1 MKAALV
7 NTYDAPPIYTDF
19 DTPTAGEGEQLVT
32 VAAAGLHQIVKG
44 IANGSHYMSSGEL
57 PFIPG
62 VDGVGRLSDGT
73 RIYFGGA
80 RFPYGTMCEQ
90 TVIGKALVV
99 PLPDGIEDAL
109 AAGIA
114 NPGMSSWVALDRGR
128 FAAGETVFILGA
140 TGTSGQLAVQIAK
153 ARGARH
159 IIAAGR
165 NPEALEKLKSLGADT
180 VISLQQDRD
189 ALIAAFRNA
198 FAEHG
203 VDVVLDYLWGPP
215 AESVLAAISQKGAVK
230 SGADGV
236 LQEAGGSRLFKIEA
250 AVDRTAYVNEQSE
263 IKRQIGF
270 AAEVEDGLRRF
281 VVVEDREVGL
291 RQVANKLAVL
301 VGRDEEQVHFVDA
314 LVQRDDAGL
323 RIVRTSGH

>member
-7 NTYDAPPIYTDF
+7 NAYDAPPIYTDF
-19 DTPTAGEGEQLVT
+19 DTPTAGEGEQVVT

-62 VDGVGRLSDGT
+62 VDGVGRLADGT

-230 SGADGV
+230 SGARV
-236 LQEAGGSRLFKIEA
+236 R
-250 AVDRTAYVNEQSE
+250 YV
-263 IKRQIGF
+263 QIGNL
-270 AAEVEDGLRRF
+270 AGPTIPLEAHTLRSTNLEILGSGF
-281 VVVEDREVGL
+281 GS
-291 RQVANKLAVL
+291 AS
-301 VGRDEEQVHFVDA
+301 VDA
-314 LVQRDDAGL
+314 ILKAIAEFFTLAATKPFTFSYKTVPLADVEKLWNEKEQAT
-323 RIVRTSGH
+323 RIVFQP

>member
-7 NTYDAPPIYTDF
+7 QAFDAPPIYTDF
-19 DTPTAGEGEQLVT
+19 DTPTAAAGEQLVT
-32 VAAAGLHQIVKG
+32 VTAAGLHQVVKS
-44 IANGSHYMSSGEL
+44 IANGSHYLSAGKL

-62 VDGVGRLSDGT
+62 VDGVGLLADGT

-90 TVIGKALVV
+90 TVIGNLMVI
-99 PLPDGIEDAL
+99 PLPAGLEDAL

-128 FAAGETVFILGA
+128 FTAGEAVLILGA

-165 NPEALEKLKSLGADT
+165 NPEALEKLRSLGADT
-180 VISLQQDRD
+180 NISLEQDRD
-189 ALIAAFRNA
+189 TLITAFRNA

-203 VDVVLDYLWGPP
+203 VDVILDYLWGPP
-215 AESVLAAISQKGAVK
+215 AESALTALSQKGTIK
-230 SGADGV
+230 SGV
-236 LQEAGGSRLFKIEA
+236 RVRF
-250 AVDRTAYVNEQSE
+250 V
-263 IKRQIGF
+263 QIGNLAGETIPLEAHTLRSTNLELLGSGF
-270 AAEVEDGLRRF
+270 GSASMDAIRKAIAEFFTLATTNRFTFSYKTAPLADVE
-281 VVVEDREVGL
+281 
-291 RQVANKLAVL
+291 KLWNEKEQATRL
-301 VGRDEEQVHFVDA
+301 VF
-314 LVQRDDAGL
+314 LP
-323 RIVRTSGH
+323 

>member
-1 MKAALV
+1 MNAALV
-7 NTYDAPPIYTDF
+7 QSFDAPPTCTTFADPVPQ
-19 DTPTAGEGEQLVT
+19 DGEVLVT
-32 VAAAGLHQIVKG
+32 VTAAALHQIVRS
-44 IANGSHYMSSGEL
+44 IANGMHYMSKGEL

-62 VDGVGRLSDGT
+62 VDGAGRLQAAVGQLPAGT
-73 RIYFGGA
+73 RVYFGGA
-80 RFPYGTMCEQ
+80 RFPYGTLCEQ
-90 TVIGKALVV
+90 TVINPAMIV
-99 PLPDGIEDAL
+99 PLPDAIGDTL

-114 NPGMSSWVALDRGR
+114 NPAMSSWVALDRGR
-128 FAAGETVFILGA
+128 FTAGETVFILGA

-230 SGADGV
+230 SGARV
-236 LQEAGGSRLFKIEA
+236 R
-250 AVDRTAYVNEQSE
+250 YV
-263 IKRQIGF
+263 QIGNL
-270 AAEVEDGLRRF
+270 AGPTIPLEAHTLRSTNLEILGSGF
-281 VVVEDREVGL
+281 GS
-291 RQVANKLAVL
+291 AS
-301 VGRDEEQVHFVDA
+301 VDA
-314 LVQRDDAGL
+314 ILKAIAEFFTLAATKPFTFSYKTVPLADVEKLWNEKEQAT
-323 RIVRTSGH
+323 RIVFQP

>member
-7 NTYDAPPIYTDF
+7 NAYDAPPIYTDF

-128 FAAGETVFILGA
+128 FTADETVFILGA

-215 AESVLAAISQKGAVK
+215 AESVLAALSQKGAVK
-230 SGADGV
+230 SGTRV
-236 LQEAGGSRLFKIEA
+236 R
-250 AVDRTAYVNEQSE
+250 YV
-263 IKRQIGF
+263 QIGNLAGPTIPLEAHTLRSTNLEILGSGFGSASIDAILKAVAEFFNLAATKPF
-270 AAEVEDGLRRF
+270 AFSYKAAPLADVE
-281 VVVEDREVGL
+281 
-291 RQVANKLAVL
+291 KLWN
-301 VGRDEEQVHFVDA
+301 EKEQA
-314 LVQRDDAGL
+314 T
-323 RIVRTSGH
+323 RIVFQP

>member
-62 VDGVGRLSDGT
+62 VDGVGRLADGT

-128 FAAGETVFILGA
+128 FTAGETVFILGA

-180 VISLQQDRD
+180 VISLLQDHD
-189 ALIAAFRNA
+189 TLIAAFRNA

-203 VDVVLDYLWGPP
+203 VDIVLDYLWGPP
-215 AESVLAAISQKGAVK
+215 AESVLAALSQKGAVK
-230 SGADGV
+230 SGTRV
-236 LQEAGGSRLFKIEA
+236 R
-250 AVDRTAYVNEQSE
+250 YV
-263 IKRQIGF
+263 QIGNL
-270 AAEVEDGLRRF
+270 AGPTIPLEAHTLRSTNLEILGSGF
-281 VVVEDREVGL
+281 GS
-291 RQVANKLAVL
+291 AS
-301 VGRDEEQVHFVDA
+301 VDA
-314 LVQRDDAGL
+314 ILKAIAEFFTLAATKPFTFSYKTVPLADVEKLWNEKEQAT
-323 RIVRTSGH
+323 RIVFQP

>member
-7 NTYDAPPIYTDF
+7 QAYDAPPIYTDF
-19 DTPTAGEGEQLVT
+19 DAPTAAEGEQLVT

-44 IANGSHYMSSGEL
+44 IANGSHYMSSGKL

-128 FAAGETVFILGA
+128 FTAGETVFILGA

-180 VISLQQDRD
+180 VISLQQDHD
-189 ALIAAFRNA
+189 TLIAAFRNA

-215 AESVLAAISQKGAVK
+215 AESVFAALSQKGAVK
-230 SGADGV
+230 SGTRV
-236 LQEAGGSRLFKIEA
+236 R
-250 AVDRTAYVNEQSE
+250 YV
-263 IKRQIGF
+263 QIGNL
-270 AAEVEDGLRRF
+270 AGPTIPLEAHTLRSTNLEILGSGF
-281 VVVEDREVGL
+281 GS
-291 RQVANKLAVL
+291 AS
-301 VGRDEEQVHFVDA
+301 VDA
-314 LVQRDDAGL
+314 ILKAIAEFFTLAATRPFTFSYKTVPLADVEKLWNEKEQATRLVFQP
-323 RIVRTSGH
+323 

>member
-19 DTPTAGEGEQLVT
+19 DTPTAGEGEQVVT

-62 VDGVGRLSDGT
+62 VDGVGRLADGT

-128 FAAGETVFILGA
+128 FTAGETVFILGA

-215 AESVLAAISQKGAVK
+215 AESVLAALSQKGAVK
-230 SGADGV
+230 SGARV
-236 LQEAGGSRLFKIEA
+236 R
-250 AVDRTAYVNEQSE
+250 YV
-263 IKRQIGF
+263 QIGNL
-270 AAEVEDGLRRF
+270 AGPTIPLEAHTLRSTNLEILGSGF
-281 VVVEDREVGL
+281 GS
-291 RQVANKLAVL
+291 AS
-301 VGRDEEQVHFVDA
+301 VDA
-314 LVQRDDAGL
+314 ILKAIAEFFTLAATKPFTFSYKTVPLADVEKLWNEKEQAT
-323 RIVRTSGH
+323 RIVFQP

>member
-7 NTYDAPPIYTDF
+7 QAFDAPPIYTDF
-19 DTPTAGEGEQLVT
+19 DAPTAGEGEQLVT
-32 VAAAGLHQIVKG
+32 VTAAGLHQIVKSV
-44 IANGSHYMSSGEL
+44 ANGSHYTSSGKL

-62 VDGVGRLSDGT
+62 VDGVGRLADGT

-90 TVIGKALVV
+90 TVIGNLMVV
-99 PLPDGIEDAL
+99 PLPAGLEDAL

-128 FAAGETVFILGA
+128 FTAGESVFILGA

-180 VISLQQDRD
+180 VISLQQDHD
-189 ALIAAFRNA
+189 ALIAACRKA
-198 FAEHG
+198 FAEQG
-203 VDVVLDYLWGPP
+203 VDVILDYLWGAP
-215 AESVLAAISQKGAVK
+215 AESVLAAISQKGTIK
-230 SGADGV
+230 SGA
-236 LQEAGGSRLFKIEA
+236 RI
-250 AVDRTAYVNEQSE
+250 RYV
-263 IKRQIGF
+263 QIGNLAGETIPLDAHTLRSTNLEILGSGF
-270 AAEVEDGLRRF
+270 GSASMDAIRKAITELFSLVATNRIPFSYKTAPLADVE
-281 VVVEDREVGL
+281 
-291 RQVANKLAVL
+291 KLWNEKEQATRL
-301 VGRDEEQVHFVDA
+301 VFQP
-314 LVQRDDAGL
+314 
-323 RIVRTSGH
+323 

>member
-7 NTYDAPPIYTDF
+7 NAYDAPPIYTDF

-62 VDGVGRLSDGT
+62 VDGVGRLADGT

-128 FAAGETVFILGA
+128 FTAGETVFILGA

-215 AESVLAAISQKGAVK
+215 AESVLAALSQKGAVK
-230 SGADGV
+230 SGARV
-236 LQEAGGSRLFKIEA
+236 R
-250 AVDRTAYVNEQSE
+250 YV
-263 IKRQIGF
+263 QIGNL
-270 AAEVEDGLRRF
+270 AGPTIPLEAHTLRSTNLEILGSGF
-281 VVVEDREVGL
+281 GS
-291 RQVANKLAVL
+291 AS
-301 VGRDEEQVHFVDA
+301 VDA
-314 LVQRDDAGL
+314 ILKAIAEFFTLAATKPFTFSYKTVPLADVEKLWNEKEQAT
-323 RIVRTSGH
+323 RIVFQP

>member
-7 NTYDAPPIYTDF
+7 QAFDAPPIYTDF
-19 DTPTAGEGEQLVT
+19 DTPTAAAGEQLVT
-32 VAAAGLHQIVKG
+32 VTAAGLHQVVKS
-44 IANGSHYMSSGEL
+44 IANGSHYLSAGKL

-62 VDGVGRLSDGT
+62 VDGVGLLADGT

-90 TVIGKALVV
+90 TVIGNLMVI
-99 PLPDGIEDAL
+99 PLPAGLEDAL

-128 FAAGETVFILGA
+128 FTAGEAVLILGA

-165 NPEALEKLKSLGADT
+165 NPEALEKLRSLGADT
-180 VISLQQDRD
+180 IISLEQDRD
-189 ALIAAFRNA
+189 TLITAFRNA

-203 VDVVLDYLWGPP
+203 VDVILDYLWGPP
-215 AESVLAAISQKGAVK
+215 AESVLTALSQKGTIK
-230 SGADGV
+230 SGV
-236 LQEAGGSRLFKIEA
+236 RVRF
-250 AVDRTAYVNEQSE
+250 V
-263 IKRQIGF
+263 QIGNLAGETIPLEAHTLRSTNLELLGSGF
-270 AAEVEDGLRRF
+270 GSASMDAIRKAIAEFFTLAATNRFTFSYKTAPLADVE
-281 VVVEDREVGL
+281 
-291 RQVANKLAVL
+291 KLWNEKEQATRL
-301 VGRDEEQVHFVDA
+301 VF
-314 LVQRDDAGL
+314 LP
-323 RIVRTSGH
+323 